1 MKILQADKSTEK
13 VGLREKVAYGFGDAA
28 FSMFWKL
35 FTMYLLFFY
44 TDVVGI
50 GAAVVGTMIFVTRF
64 WDAFLDVGIGIMTDR
79 TKSRWGM
86 FRPYL
91 LWGAIPFGLVGVLTF
106 TAPELSATGKIV
118 YAYISYSLMM
128 VVYSLLNVPYASLLG
143 VMTPDSKVRT
153 QLSSFLMIFA
163 FIGSIVVSLLVE
175 PLVELFSKWN
185 VSGTEVNLKF
195 GWQMSAI
202 VFSILA
208 VVLLLLCFAWTKE
221 RVKPIKQAKNPIK
234 TDLKD
239 LLINKPWWILLGAS
253 ISTLMFNSIRDGV
266 AVYFFKYNVVET
278 HLFHISFMNTNLALI
293 TVYLVLGQAANIV
306 GILLTSPVSN
316 KIGKRAT
323 FFAAM
328 AIATVFSVLFYFLD
342 YSNIPLILVFQ
353 FIISICAGAVTPLLW
368 SMYADIADYS
378 EWKTGRRATGLIFSA
393 SSMSQKLGGALGV
406 AVVGWLLAYFGYVS
420 GAEQSAHTQTGIQ
433 MMMSIFPA
441 IATFVSAGFMFFY
454 NITESKLKEI
464 SVELDA
470 SRQNEEE

>member
-64 WDAFLDVGIGIMTDR
+64 WDAFLDVGIGIMADR

-128 VVYSLLNVPYASLLG
+128 IVYSLLNVPYASLLG

-153 QLSSFLMIFA
+153 QLSSYRMIFA
-163 FIGSIVVSLLVE
+163 FIGSIVVLLLVE
-175 PLVELFSKWN
+175 PLVEFFSKWN
-185 VSGTEVNLKF
+185 VSGAEVNLKF

-234 TDLKD
+234 TDLKE

-323 FFAAM
+323 FF
-328 AIATVFSVLFYFLD
+328 
-342 YSNIPLILVFQ
+342 
-353 FIISICAGAVTPLLW
+353 
-368 SMYADIADYS
+368 
-378 EWKTGRRATGLIFSA
+378 
-393 SSMSQKLGGALGV
+393 
-406 AVVGWLLAYFGYVS
+406 
-420 GAEQSAHTQTGIQ
+420 
-433 MMMSIFPA
+433 
-441 IATFVSAGFMFFY
+441 
-454 NITESKLKEI
+454 
-464 SVELDA
+464 
-470 SRQNEEE
+470 